1 MRVLSVFGT
10 RPEAIKMAPVVR
22 ALAQQQD
29 ILSRVCVT
37 GQHREM
43 LDQVMA
49 TFALRADYDLNIMQ
63 PGQAL
68 GDTFA
73 RVLNGLGPI
82 LAQFRPDYVL
92 VQGDTATSTA
102 AALAAFYCNVAVGHV
117 EAGLRTGDLK
127 SPWPEEANRRLTA
140 VVASRHYAPTAR
152 ARDAL
157 LAEGH
162 PPESIILSG
171 NTVID
176 ALLQVASEVTSPGR
190 LQQRLDQ
197 GFSWLDPRKRIV
209 LVTGHRR
216 ESFGA
221 GFARICDAL
230 SKIARRDD
238 IEIVYPVHLNPNVRG
253 PVTERL
259 SGFHNIKLIEPLDY
273 QSFVYL
279 MTRCHLILTDSGGVQ
294 EEAPSLG
301 KPVLVMRD
309 TSERIEA
316 VEAGV
321 ARLVGTNAATIV
333 AAVDEIL
340 DHRDSYA
347 AMANASNPFGD
358 GRASERIV
366 KDLLICNKQ
375 KFNPSASSASAMSDS
390 PRRQHLPLEALTSS
404 A

>member
-1 MRVLSVFGT
+1 
-10 RPEAIKMAPVVR
+10 
-22 ALAQQQD
+22 
-29 ILSRVCVT
+29 
-37 GQHREM
+37 
-43 LDQVMA
+43 
-49 TFALRADYDLNIMQ
+49 
-63 PGQAL
+63 
-68 GDTFA
+68 
-73 RVLNGLGPI
+73 
-82 LAQFRPDYVL
+82 
-92 VQGDTATSTA
+92 
-102 AALAAFYCNVAVGHV
+102 
-117 EAGLRTGDLK
+117 
-127 SPWPEEANRRLTA
+127 
-140 VVASRHYAPTAR
+140 
-152 ARDAL
+152 L
-157 LAEGH
+157 LAEGC
-162 PPESIILSG
+162 PRESVILCG

-176 ALLQVASEVTSPGR
+176 ALLQVASEVMSPGP
-190 LQQRLDQ
+190 LKQRLDRA
-197 GFSWLDPRKRIV
+197 FSWLNPQRRIV

-230 SKIARRDD
+230 SRIARRNDV
-238 IEIVYPVHLNPNVRG
+238 EIVFPVHLNPKVRG

-321 ARLVGTNAATIV
+321 ARLVGTHAATIV
-333 AAVDEIL
+333 TAVDEIL
-340 DHRDSYA
+340 DRKDSYA
-347 AMANASNPFGD
+347 AMASGPNPFGN

-366 KDLLICNKQ
+366 KDLLICSKQ

-390 PRRQHLPLEALTSS
+390 QQRRRLPLEALTSL

>member
-10 RPEAIKMAPVVR
+10 RPEAIKMAPVVH
-22 ALAQQQD
+22 ALAQQKEV
-29 ILSRVCVT
+29 LSRVCVT
-37 GQHREM
+37 GQHRQM

-49 TFALRADYDLNIMQ
+49 TFALKADYDLNIMQ

-68 GDTFA
+68 GDAFG
-73 RVLNGLGPI
+73 RVLSGLGPI
-82 LAQFRPDYVL
+82 LAQFQPVS
-92 VQGDTATSTA
+92 STA
-102 AALAAFYCNVAVGHV
+102 AAVAAFYSGVAVGHV

-140 VVASRHYAPTAR
+140 VVASRHYAPTPR

-162 PPESIILSG
+162 LRESIILTG

-176 ALLQVASEVTSPGR
+176 ALLQVANAVTSPGA
-190 LQQRLDQ
+190 LKQRLDRS
-197 GFSWLDPRKRIV
+197 FSWLDPQKRIV

-230 SKIARRDD
+230 GKIARRDD
-238 IEIVYPVHLNPNVRG
+238 IQIVYPVHLNPNVRG
-253 PVTERL
+253 PVLERL
-259 SGFHNIKLIEPLDY
+259 SGFVNIKLIEPLDY

-294 EEAPSLG
+294 EEAPSLR

-321 ARLVGTNAATIV
+321 ARLVGTHAATIV

-340 DHRDSYA
+340 DRKDSYA
-347 AMANASNPFGD
+347 AMARGSNPFGD
-358 GRASERIV
+358 GHASERIV
-366 KDLLICNKQ
+366 KDLLICKQ

-390 PRRQHLPLEALTSS
+390 QPRRRLPLEALTS
-404 A
+404 